1 MAKAGVPAHRAIS
14 PRPFAFHLAACQS
27 TWLSGAA
34 ALPAFAQGFAP
45 IHPSLTTE
53 ATALRQ
59 TLGDVDGLR
68 LAEAVMSA
76 ALARVGAFLDGIKRY
91 QSHPA
96 HRRLRDAPAA
106 LELGTS
112 LVRDFGGS
120 AGALPVLA
128 VPSLVN
134 PAHILDLE
142 RGMSLMRYLK
152 QRGFHPFLMDWGTPG
167 AVEAGFGVDDYIARL
182 ETALTHVA
190 ALTGQP
196 AALLGYCMGGNLTL
210 PVALRRPDLVRG
222 AAFLA
227 TPWDFHAEGIAYR
240 RAVAA
245 ALGGAL
251 ALLPPAEPVPVDVLQ
266 IFFASLDPTLADRKF
281 RRFAALDPESPAA
294 RAFVLIEDWAN
305 GGAPLPRRVAD
316 ECLNQWYAEN
326 APGRGGWRVAGEL
339 IDPRRLTCPA
349 FVAAPR
355 ADRIVPPAS
364 ALALA
369 DALPSVHI
377 HRAATGHVAMVAGGG
392 ARVGLWQ
399 PLVAWLFTLC

>member
-1 MAKAGVPAHRAIS
+1 MTKAGVPAHRAIS

-34 ALPAFAQGFAP
+34 ALPAFVQGLAP
-45 IHPSLTTE
+45 THSSLAAE
-53 ATALRQ
+53 AAALRQ
-59 TLGDVDGLR
+59 DLCAAEGVK

-76 ALARVGAFLDGIKRY
+76 ALARVGAFLNGVNRY
-91 QSHPA
+91 QTHPA
-96 HRRLRDAPAA
+96 HRRLQDAPAA

-112 LVRDFGGS
+112 CLRDFGGP

-128 VPSLVN
+128 APSLVN

-152 QRGFHPFLMDWGTPG
+152 QRGFHPFLMDWGAPG
-167 AVEAGFGVDDYIARL
+167 AAEADFSVDDYIARL
-182 ETALTHVA
+182 ETALAHVA
-190 ALTGQP
+190 AQTGQP
-196 AALLGYCMGGNLTL
+196 AALLGYCMGGNLAL
-210 PVALRRPDLVRG
+210 PVALRRPELVRG

-245 ALGGAL
+245 ALGGSL

-266 IFFASLDPTLADRKF
+266 IFFASLDPTLTDRKF
-281 RRFAALDPESPAA
+281 RRFAVLDPDSPAA
-294 RAFVLIEDWAN
+294 RAFVLMEDWAN

-316 ECLNQWYAEN
+316 QCLNQWYAEN
-326 APGRGGWRVAGEL
+326 APGRGVWRVAGEV
-339 IDPRRLTCPA
+339 IDPHRLICPA
-349 FVAAPR
+349 FVAVPR

-369 DALPSVHI
+369 EALPNVRI

-392 ARVGLWQ
+392 ARPGLWQ